1 MGKESSSEKIPLS
14 NKEKIIQAA
23 RELIQ
28 SKGVASASLSEIA
41 DSAGVAK
48 GTLHYYYRSKADLL
62 FELAEEQSL
71 EFSRRFLELT
81 KDTKQG
87 EKRDTAIK
95 RLLSEIVDQNKN
107 SILIHLIM
115 EGATGNAELKKK
127 FRSLYHEW
135 SSTIRQ
141 GLEQLIS
148 LPVSDDTAD
157 IILASLIGML
167 FNTAVEGN
175 NINTEEFLEFI
186 LKGIGQGSK

>member
-1 MGKESSSEKIPLS
+1 MRKESSSENRSLS
-14 NKEKIIQAA
+14 NKEKIILAA

-41 DSAGVAK
+41 VSAGVAK

-87 EKRDTAIK
+87 EQRDTAIK
-95 RLLSEIVDQNKN
+95 RLLSEIVDQDKN

-127 FRSLYHEW
+127 FRSLYHDW
-135 SSTIRQ
+135 SSTIGR

-148 LPVSDDTAD
+148 CPVPDSTAD

-167 FNTAVEGN
+167 FNTAVEGKS
-175 NINTEEFLEFI
+175 IDSEEFLKFI
-186 LKGIGQGSK
+186 LKGLGQG